1 MSPSGPQA
9 RIPAGRAGYP
19 VMPEAGAPGGASR
32 WPAPLA
38 PAADLAVQPLSQ
50 ADTDARL
57 RVRLAERPVAGEE
70 WAPSARQRA
79 GTTPH
84 ASGGAAA
91 RAADHARPTEADLWN
106 RDSLRL
112 AKRILDEASTQAAGI
127 RDKARQDAAAMLAA
141 AQQEAATARQQAA
154 ATLAAAELEAAEKRT
169 VVMRLSA
176 ELGQV
181 ASYVTENLTAPATSA
196 VQSADPPAVRSAERS
211 APRPGDRPATR
222 RAGLAV
228 GRPAPRPTTRP
239 ADSPVDRPAARPRQ
253 FVAMRLTVIATAA
266 VTLLAAAA
274 GSAQIALHGFRFF
287 VFRAA
292 GTGETPRSGLQEDQ
306 GPGQPDAPGAHHNHH
321 VNTHKQQIS
330 RRAPEPP

>member
-1 MSPSGPQA
+1 MKPYEEHHEPPWPMSPSGPQA

-50 ADTDARL
+50 ADPDARL

-127 RDKARQDAAAMLAA
+127 RDKARQDAA
-141 AQQEAATARQQAA
+141 
-154 ATLAAAELEAAEKRT
+154 
-169 VVMRLSA
+169 
-176 ELGQV
+176 
-181 ASYVTENLTAPATSA
+181 P
-196 VQSADPPAVRSAERS
+196 
-211 APRPGDRPATR
+211 
-222 RAGLAV
+222 
-228 GRPAPRPTTRP
+228 
-239 ADSPVDRPAARPRQ
+239 
-253 FVAMRLTVIATAA
+253 I
-266 VTLLAAAA
+266 
-274 GSAQIALHGFRFF
+274 
-287 VFRAA
+287 
-292 GTGETPRSGLQEDQ
+292 
-306 GPGQPDAPGAHHNHH
+306 
-321 VNTHKQQIS
+321 
-330 RRAPEPP
+330 